1 MTSALML
8 SMKWFWSC
16 LFIAG
21 LTLLSLPIR
30 NAAAQQIDLNQLFED
45 RNLAP
50 VNQVLQAG
58 DYELCVRV
66 GQMAKE
72 RGLKSIEWRFIH
84 LQALRALGR
93 LEEALEETLPMLTTF
108 PDDLRLLH
116 HRLKLSKELG
126 KKELTQETL
135 QQINAA
141 AKAKP
146 ATERTA
152 EEWVALGQAAL
163 EAGADAQKVISNYFQ
178 IGQKKDPKSE
188 APYLAEG
195 WLALEKNDAARA
207 ANVFRLG
214 LKNHGETPN
223 LRHGLATAFMNSDR
237 AVAMENIVRI
247 LEVNSHHEGA
257 LLLRAE
263 LHIGAE
269 KFLDAEADI
278 QTVIDVSEGN
288 PIAWAMRAAVASI
301 TTADSTKVTAAR
313 AEGLQRW
320 AQNPVVDHTLGRIV
334 SRAYRFAEGA
344 AHQRKALLFD
354 PSYLPAKMQLC
365 HDLLRLGEEEEAWQL
380 AAAIR
385 EADGY
390 NIQAHNLGKLEQQIA
405 GYAEERTAHFTV
417 KMPKREWPIYG
428 PRVLELLEQAHQTL
442 CQRYQLEL
450 KRTVLVEFFPAQQDF
465 AIRTFGNLGGQGIL
479 GACFGSVVTMNS
491 PGSLGHGRNN
501 WESTLWHEFCHVVTL
516 TATENRMPRWL
527 SEGIS
532 VYEEAQRDPA
542 WGMKMT
548 TDYRKMILEGEA
560 TPVGQLSQ
568 AFLGAKS
575 GEHLMFAYYQ
585 AGEVVA
591 FLVAEHGHDALVRLM
606 QDLKKGSRINDAITA
621 QVQPVEE
628 FEAAFATHL
637 QALAEAFGKGAD
649 WTEPSP
655 EDFNPTD
662 PESVLA
668 FLKANPTNL
677 AVLRRQ
683 LGTQMQAKEWA
694 NAIKTADRLI
704 SLLPDDVSDSSA
716 IWAKV
721 RILKEQGHTEDE
733 VALLRRLA
741 TQHSSALNAY
751 LRLIELE
758 TAASDPPWALI
769 TEHANRALALNP
781 FLRTPNEAL
790 SRAAAQ
796 AGDTPQAITA
806 NQRLLALDP
815 PNPSQLHFQLA
826 QLMRDEAPANAK
838 RHLLDALALAPR
850 FRAAH
855 ELLLEM
861 QVAGEPVQP
870 SPSTFQPSR

>member
-1 MTSALML
+1 
-8 SMKWFWSC
+8 MKSIWSP
-16 LFIAG
+16 LFLAV
-21 LTLLSLPIR
+21 LATVASLPVER
-30 NAAAQQIDLNQLFED
+30 AAGQQIDLNQLFEE
-45 RNLAP
+45 RNLEP
-50 VNQVLQAG
+50 VRQVLLAG
-58 DYELCVRV
+58 DYDLCVRV
-66 GQMAKE
+66 GQLAKE

-84 LQALRALGR
+84 LRALRALGR
-93 LEEALEETLPMLTTF
+93 LDEALEETEPMLITY
-108 PDDLRLLH
+108 PNDLRLLL
-116 HRLKLSKELG
+116 HRLEIAQELG
-126 KKELTQETL
+126 RKELTRETL

-141 AKAKP
+141 AKAKS
-146 ATERTA
+146 ASERTA
-152 EEWVALGQAAL
+152 EEWVALGKAAI

-178 IGQKKDPKSE
+178 VGQKKDPKSE

-195 WLALEKNDAARA
+195 WLALDKNDAARA
-207 ANVFRLG
+207 ANVFRNG
-214 LKNHGETPN
+214 IKNHGETPD
-223 LRHGLATAFMNSDR
+223 LRHGLATAFMTSDR

-247 LEVNSHHEGA
+247 LEINSHYEGA

-263 LHIGAE
+263 LNIGAE

-278 QTVIDVSEGN
+278 QTTIDVNNGS
-288 PIAWAMRAAVASI
+288 PVAWAMRAAVAFI
-301 TTADSTKVTAAR
+301 TTADSAKVNAAR

-320 AQNPVVDHTLGRIV
+320 SQNPLVDHTLGRIV

-344 AHQRKALLFD
+344 AHQRRALMFD
-354 PSYLPAKMQLC
+354 PAYLPAKVQLC

-385 EADGY
+385 AADSY

-405 GYAEERTAHFTV
+405 TYAEERTPHFTV

-428 PRVLELLEQAHQTL
+428 PRVIELLEQAHQTL

-450 KRTVLVEFFPAQQDF
+450 KRTVLVEFFPSQQDF

-532 VYEEAQRDPA
+532 VYEEAQRDPS

-548 TDYRKMILEGEA
+548 ADYRKMVLDGES
-560 TPVGQLSQ
+560 TPVSQLSQ

-585 AGEVVA
+585 AGAVVE
-591 FLVAEHGHDALVRLM
+591 FLVANHGHEALVRIM
-606 QDLKKGSRINDAITA
+606 QDLKRGVRINDAITS
-621 QVQPVEE
+621 QVEPVED
-628 FEAAFATHL
+628 FQAAFASHL
-637 QALAEAFGKGAD
+637 HELAEAFGKGAD
-649 WTEPSP
+649 WTDPSP
-655 EDFNPTD
+655 EDFNPSD
-662 PESVLA
+662 PASLA
-668 FLKANPTNL
+668 VYLKANPANL
-677 AVLRRQ
+677 AALRRQ
-683 LGTQMQAKEWA
+683 LRAQMQAKDWT
-694 NAIKTADRLI
+694 NAIATADRLI
-704 SLLPDDVSDSSA
+704 ALLPADVSDGSA
-716 IWAKV
+716 IWAKA
-721 RILKEQGHTEDE
+721 RIFKEQKRTADE
-733 VALLRRLA
+733 IALLRDLA
-741 TQHSSALNAY
+741 SQHSSALNAY

-758 TAASDPPWALI
+758 LESTEPPWALI

-796 AGDTPQAITA
+796 AGDTAQAIA
-806 NQRLLALDP
+806 AARRLLALDP

-826 QLMRDEAPANAK
+826 QLLRDGEPIAAR

-850 FRAAH
+850 FLAAH

-861 QVAGEPVQP
+861 QEEQ
-870 SPSTFQPSR
+870 